1 MTDFRDLFQHTQTI
15 AVVGC
20 SDKPYRTSHRIA
32 TYLQSVGF
40 RILPINPHIKND
52 ILGETCYPNLLSV
65 PTEIKIDLVNI
76 FRQPR
81 YTASVVQ
88 EVLLRMDLTQERPVI
103 WTQMGVSSEEARR
116 IARTNGLTYITNR
129 CTMVEHAYLV

>member
-1 MTDFRDLFQHTQTI
+1 
-15 AVVGC
+15 
-20 SDKPYRTSHRIA
+20 YRTSHRIA